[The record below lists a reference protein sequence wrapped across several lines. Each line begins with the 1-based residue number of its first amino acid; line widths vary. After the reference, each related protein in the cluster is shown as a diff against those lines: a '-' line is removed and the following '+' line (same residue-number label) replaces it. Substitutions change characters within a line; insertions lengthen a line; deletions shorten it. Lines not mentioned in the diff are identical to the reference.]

1 MKAPLT
7 IGVSAAAGGGKSTL
21 VRGLGDR
28 IDGAVM
34 VFFDDHPVTL
44 PADPSQWLADGA
56 DFNEWKCHSLE
67 AELTSL
73 REQQV
78 PIVFEA
84 PLGRAHDATG
94 RYIDYLVFIDTPL
107 EVALA
112 RWVRRFLRQEDAFD
126 EFNMLLGMYET
137 VLRPV
142 YLEQR
147 RQVMPR
153 ADLVV
158 DGLQTVDVWVDKVM
172 RVMPPSVLA

>member
-1 MKAPLT
+1 MKGSLT

-21 VRGLGDR
+21 VRALGER

-34 VFFDDHPVTL
+34 VFFDDHPVTM
-44 PADPSQWLADGA
+44 PANPLQWLAEGA
-56 DFNEWKCHSLE
+56 DFNEWKSDSLD

-73 REQQV
+73 RERRIPV
-78 PIVFEA
+78 VFEA
-84 PLGRAHDATG
+84 PLGRAHTATG
-94 RYIDYLVFIDTPL
+94 RFIDLLVFIDTPL

-112 RWVRRFLRQEDAFD
+112 RWVRRRMGENSSA
-126 EFNMLLGMYET
+126 EEIPVLLDIYET

-147 RQVMPR
+147 RQVMPG

-158 DGLQTVDVWVDKVM
+158 DGLQEVEVWVDQVM
-172 RVMPPSVLA
+172 RVAPPAGLP

>member
-1 MKAPLT
+1 MNQPVS

-21 VRGLGDR
+21 VRALGER

-34 VFFDDHPVTL
+34 VFFDDHPVTMPTNPL
-44 PADPSQWLADGA
+44 QWLADGA
-56 DFNEWKCHSLE
+56 DFNDWKSDSLE

-73 REQQV
+73 REQKV

-84 PLGRAHDATG
+84 PLGRAHNATG
-94 RYIDYLVFIDTPL
+94 RFIDFLVFIDTPL

-112 RWVRRFLRQEDAFD
+112 RWVRRRLGESSSV
-126 EFNMLLGMYET
+126 EEIPVLLDIYET

-147 RQVMPR
+147 RQVMPG

-158 DGLQTVDVWVDKVM
+158 DGLQDVEVWVDQVM
-172 RVMPPSVLA
+172 GVAPLAGLP